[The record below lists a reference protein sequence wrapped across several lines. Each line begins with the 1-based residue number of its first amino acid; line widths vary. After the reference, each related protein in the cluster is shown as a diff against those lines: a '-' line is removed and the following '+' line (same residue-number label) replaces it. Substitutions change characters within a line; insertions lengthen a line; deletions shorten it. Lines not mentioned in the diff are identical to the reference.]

1 MKDVHSLQEA
11 ARRLIDYCIKH
22 NILKD
27 YLTSRT
33 EEVTSML
40 EVIFDDTIHR
50 KKMLEEA
57 EVHGER
63 RGIIK
68 GKRDTALRLHRM
80 HYDTDTIAEIV
91 DVPVRQVE
99 EWLSAELVL

>member
-1 MKDVHSLQEA
+1 MTDVHSL
-11 ARRLIDYCIKH
+11 
-22 NILKD
+22 
-27 YLTSRT
+27 T

-40 EVIFDDTIHR
+40 EVIFDDTLHR

-57 EVHGER
+57 EARGEVHGEK
-63 RGIIK
+63 RGIAK
-68 GKRDTALRLHRM
+68 KTRETVLRLHRM